1 MANYSSIYIKN
12 NSGDTTLLPVTDAR
26 LVGID
31 KSDGYSGNG
40 EVRSVQ
46 DALEYLK
53 RQVNNSQN
61 ASDVSVEQFTDLD
74 RLKQLVGLEET
85 AQVDNVQTALEAL
98 VDAVCNHT
106 VTSVVSKSENNEWVS
121 LTVSADTQNPSV
133 TNLTVTDSNIKSA
146 AKLGVNTT
154 QNDIDD
160 IDFSIITLETEL

>member
-1 MANYSSIYIKN
+1 M
-12 NSGDTTLLPVTDAR
+12 
-26 LVGID
+26 
-31 KSDGYSGNG
+31 
-40 EVRSVQ
+40 
-46 DALEYLK
+46 
-53 RQVNNSQN
+53 
-61 ASDVSVEQFTDLD
+61 D

-121 LTVSADTQNPSV
+121 LTASADTQNPSV

-154 QNDIDD
+154 QHDIDD
-160 IDFSIITLETEL
+160 IDFSIITLEREL